1 MHDSRGIEIVNF
13 TISLALSAGTLMAS
27 AGGTPYRLVP
37 ANFYPW
43 RHQSPVRD
51 PRAFPTSAWR
61 NATPPDSDRADRALL
76 AESSHVLPS
85 SHHKLTSHLQP
96 RQKAETLKPRDRNF
110 GHRIGLEAK
119 RFAGQPICRPRAGF
133 TKYLTIIL
141 RLSYDN
147 GKVSIDLRRTSN
159 IQNIPRRTQG
169 FSRVRFAWKIVRSSE
184 VN

>member
-1 MHDSRGIEIVNF
+1 
-13 TISLALSAGTLMAS
+13 MAS

-51 PRAFPTSAWR
+51 PRAFPTSAWP

-76 AESSHVLPS
+76 AELSHVLPS